1 MTYLIPKLVTTLYK
15 WNRSKQ
21 IYPSNYRDWFRA
33 KTTLLLLF
41 PVALKELTNA
51 LLDFLPE
58 CLIMLIFMYDTYD
71 LSNLHAR
78 WIPISWYPGFSEE
91 ELNPH
96 LKEGYYVNF
105 LRKTY
110 RTQDSVPPV
119 KIRVRKRTPKKKIC
133 VKEARMGAPRGKNTS
148 WSQIRF
154 LHQEIKRI
162 QKCIKKNKKPEDIR
176 QIERMQEQI
185 RHYQQKQQEE
195 QEKNCI
201 IL

>member
-1 MTYLIPKLVTTLYK
+1 MTYLIPKRVTTLYK

-41 PVALKELTNA
+41 PIALKELTNA

-71 LSNLHAR
+71 SSNLHAR

-110 RTQDSVPPV
+110 KTQDSVPPV
-119 KIRVRKRTPKKKIC
+119 KIRVRKRTPKKK
-133 VKEARMGAPRGKNTS
+133 RAPRNKNTS

-154 LHQEIKRI
+154 LNQEIKRI

-185 RHYQQKQQEE
+185 RHYQQKHRQEE
-195 QEKNCI
+195 KNSCI